1 MTRYAFT
8 LGGMVPFS
16 TVDFPG
22 RLAAVLFAQG
32 CPLACRYC
40 QNPHL
45 RRRSLTYATEW
56 EEAIKWLERRKGL
69 LDGVVISGG
78 EPTMHHGLIRALED
92 VRRLGFATG
101 LHTAGS
107 YPRRLAEALPLLD
120 WIGLDVK
127 APFARYGTVT
137 GRDEVGHLAEQSLS
151 LVMVSGVQYEVRTTV
166 HAALLDLAELQA
178 IAADLQTRGVR
189 RWVLQ
194 VFNPNGCVDAEL
206 LAEPADYPFETVLP
220 ALRTVI
226 PEIVVR

>member
-45 RRRSLTYATEW
+45 RRRGLTYAKEW
-56 EEAIKWLERRKGL
+56 DEAVAWLERRRGL
-69 LDGVVISGG
+69 LDAVVLSGG
-78 EPTMHHGLIRALED
+78 EPTMHHGLIRALGD
-92 VRRLGFATG
+92 VRQLGFATG
-101 LHTAGS
+101 LHSAGT

-127 APFARYGTVT
+127 APFSRYDEVT
-137 GRDEVGHLAEQSLS
+137 GHAEAGALAKQALD
-151 LVMVSGVQYEVRTTV
+151 LIVASGISYEIRTTV
-166 HAALLDLAELQA
+166 HAALLSPAHLEAMAAELHEH
-178 IAADLQTRGVR
+178 GVK

-194 VFNPNGCVDAEL
+194 VFQPTGCVDAEL
-206 LAEPADYPFETVLP
+206 LTEPSDYPFESLLP
-220 ALRTVI
+220 TLRNAV